1 MGDAP
6 GGVEWPLPGD
16 VGADPWELEA
26 CSVLLGTQFH
36 NKPVAPEPC
45 GSQAA
50 PERQSSK
57 SRSSCE
63 ACGSSSCIDSFKQ
76 LSAALSAEASPTSAA
91 GVSAVKNEPG
101 IKVLIQRE
109 AEAILRPANI
119 PLEPTSAESLP
130 VPSFPEMDDIE
141 QGLPASSPPQQQPIF
156 PTPASKRYKKSQKF
170 PIVGGLHPEPTSSA
184 DPVSSHKARRG
195 RHVSC
200 FRGLKI
206 KGLMDSLQQPH
217 TGSHGGMSSPMAA
230 VHQISALGKI
240 PGSATATPSEALRIQ
255 SVKDMLVHPG
265 WSAVVPCQ
273 ASIQELFRAVESLPG
288 ANLDMP
294 ISLPSC
300 QGHAMTTLRELMAV
314 PASQHPRM
322 LLNAYMRLVNAN
334 HFQQAVGDVCHA
346 AMMSNMGI
354 IVLLCS
360 VFFKPA
366 AGLRFQGRTL
376 TKGQFSRQP
385 GIQDPAKL
393 KACLGLDDFHT
404 KLARHAWTEASNALA
419 QLQTER
425 GDIMAEMD
433 TSKMDASTLAAQVTD
448 LGTSIG
454 TSKLLGHVA
463 KLSENAQMQLEV
475 LRRAVRIFVWQ
486 ICTPASLAR
495 LTCSCWP
502 ISPDLICC
510 LQAAAMR

>member
-265 WSAVVPCQ
+265 WSAVVP
-273 ASIQELFRAVESLPG
+273 S
-288 ANLDMP
+288 
-294 ISLPSC
+294 
-300 QGHAMTTLRELMAV
+300 
-314 PASQHPRM
+314 
-322 LLNAYMRLVNAN
+322 
-334 HFQQAVGDVCHA
+334 
-346 AMMSNMGI
+346 MMSNMGI

-433 TSKMDASTLAAQVTD
+433 TSKMDASTLAAQ
-448 LGTSIG
+448 
-454 TSKLLGHVA
+454 
-463 KLSENAQMQLEV
+463 
-475 LRRAVRIFVWQ
+475 
-486 ICTPASLAR
+486 
-495 LTCSCWP
+495 
-502 ISPDLICC
+502 
-510 LQAAAMR
+510 AAAMR